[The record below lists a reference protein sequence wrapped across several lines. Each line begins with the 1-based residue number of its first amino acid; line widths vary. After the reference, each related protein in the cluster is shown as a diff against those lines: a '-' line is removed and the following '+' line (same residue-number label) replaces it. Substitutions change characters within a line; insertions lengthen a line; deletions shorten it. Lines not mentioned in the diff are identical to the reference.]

1 MSENKEKKQLLIYV
15 MIAYGVTFLM
25 GLFIWYGNSKGMDV
39 SVFPAAQMMYPA
51 AGVMFAYLCTGE
63 ENLPKGYY
71 ITFLIVT
78 GVMILLSFLSLFV
91 PVEMELLEKMG
102 LTFWSMISQ
111 YVLILGSI
119 ALWIVLLATK
129 KEKRRAYGLGF
140 FNGKASVFCVLL
152 FLILYVGRTAFSCL
166 IGGQMGEFA
175 ELLKS
180 PATWISTALLP
191 VNFFLV
197 FAAFFGEEYG
207 WRYYLQPLMQK
218 KFGNRAGVIL
228 LGIVW
233 GLWHLPLDF
242 WYYSDTGLA
251 MSAAQQITCITLG
264 IFFAYAYMKTGNI
277 WVPVAL
283 HFLNNN
289 LIPIFSGNYSAD
301 VLENQTIAWGDL
313 PAALL
318 INLVF
323 FGLFIFAKPFRE
335 RGSISQQ

>member
-15 MIAYGVTFLM
+15 IIAYGVTFLM

-39 SVFPAAQMMYPA
+39 SVFPAAQMLYPA
-51 AGVMFAYLCTGE
+51 AGVMFAYLFTGE

-71 ITFLIVT
+71 ITFIIVT
-78 GVMILLSFLSLFV
+78 GIMILLSFLSLFV
-91 PVEMELLEKMG
+91 PVEIEMLSAMG
-102 LTFWSMISQ
+102 VTFWSAISQ

-140 FNGKASVFCVLL
+140 FNGKASAFCVVL
-152 FLILYVGRTAFSCL
+152 FLVLYVARMAFSCL
-166 IGGQMGEFA
+166 VMGQMGEFV
-175 ELLKS
+175 KIFS
-180 PATWISTALLP
+180 DYRTWINTAILP

-197 FAAFFGEEYG
+197 FVAFFGEEYG

-218 KFGNRAGVIL
+218 KFGKRLGVLL

-242 WYYSDTGLA
+242 WYYSDNGLT

-277 WVPVAL
+277 WVPVAM

-289 LIPIFSGNYSAD
+289 LIPIFSGTYSAD
-301 VLENQTIAWGDL
+301 VLENQTVTWGQL
-313 PAALL
+313 PFTLL
-318 INLVF
+318 INVLF

-335 RGSISQQ
+335 RDSVSQQ